1 MEIFDVSIH
10 GRIMNTDLKQDK
22 TELMNFKQKE
32 NIYKQ
37 EVKVAHFSNILN

>member
-22 TELMNFKQKE
+22 TELMNFKQKKMLRKRK
-32 NIYKQ
+32 YR
-37 EVKVAHFSNILN
+37 